1 MAPSE
6 KKMSSAPLISGVL
19 GGSASTILLYPLDLV
34 KVRWQVREDSITNIK
49 SVNPTGQRPTIL
61 SSMRGI
67 VRYEG
72 MAGLYQGLSPALVG
86 SAVSWGGYFF
96 LYEGIKLRMMEGK
109 RPKSAMAVSNDLGKN
124 RNQQLQN
131 DGIRLGPLEN
141 FMAACSAG
149 AAMVVCTNPIWL
161 IKTRMQLQLKHIEAE
176 HVIHGSS
183 TDVKPPYKNMFDA
196 ARTIVK
202 EEGVLALYKG
212 AAPAMMLTTHGG
224 IQFVAYEYLKATFG
238 TYTKANRST
247 SGKNSGVMH
256 QLQDSVGY
264 LTMGAVS
271 KIIASTVTY
280 PLQVIKS
287 RLQQRSQTAEWTAA
301 GDVKI
306 MKREYAGV
314 IDCVSRISKREGIV
328 GFFKGC
334 IPNAIRVAPNA
345 AITLVVYESVMNVL
359 S

>member
-1 MAPSE
+1 MAPTETSL
-6 KKMSSAPLISGVL
+6 SSAPLISGIM

-34 KVRWQVREDSITNIK
+34 KVRWQVREDSITNPK
-49 SVNPTGQRPTIL
+49 SVNTVGQRPTIL
-61 SSMRGI
+61 STMRGI
-67 VRYEG
+67 ARYEG
-72 MAGLYQGLSPALVG
+72 IAGLYQGLSPALMG

-96 LYEGIKLRMMEGK
+96 LYEGIKVRFMEEK
-109 RPKSAMAVSNDLGKN
+109 RPKSAMTVTTESFNN
-124 RNQQLQN
+124 RKQQLEN
-131 DGIRLGPLEN
+131 EEIRLGPLEN
-141 FMAACSAG
+141 FTAACTAG

-161 IKTRMQLQLKHIEAE
+161 IKTRMQLQLKSIEAE
-176 HVIHGSS
+176 HVIQGSS
-183 TDVKPPYKNMFDA
+183 SDVKPPYKNIFDA

-224 IQFVAYEYLKATFG
+224 VQFVAYEYLKATFG
-238 TYTKANRST
+238 TYTKAKRSI
-247 SGKNSGVMH
+247 SGKNSGVMY

-287 RLQQRSQTAEWTAA
+287 RLQQRSQTAELTAA

-314 IDCVSRISKREGIV
+314 IDCVTRIWQREGFV

-334 IPNAIRVAPNA
+334 MPNAIRVAPNA
-345 AITLVVYESVMNVL
+345 AITLVVYESVMASL